1 MSPRLQDLLSQLIL
15 AYAVVTAPLEVA
27 AVAVL
32 FYLLA

>member
-1 MSPRLQDLLSQLIL
+1 MGWRDLLARLIL
-15 AYAVVTAPLEVA
+15 LYALITAPLEVA

>member
-1 MSPRLQDLLSQLIL
+1 MSPRLQDLLSRLIL
-15 AYAVVTAPLEVA
+15 TYAVVTAPLEVA